1 MTKNYRIASLILLI
15 ICGGLLFMPLES
27 NVGQELTGMLKVT
40 LSVYAVLRGL
50 NAVISTAQGTEL
62 SIEPMGV
69 GVTLTPGQI
78 LDPLNDLI
86 EQVSTVL
93 LFASASIGIQKI
105 LLSLTDIEL
114 LRWGL
119 LLLAVAVIVVIASK
133 KLAIKHQQSLIRLVV
148 VVTVLRLMI
157 PCMALTSGLM
167 QSWLETQREESVTTL
182 ITAQNDIEEL
192 NQSTTETQTEKAS
205 WFDSMTSKLHL
216 NDLFSSVE
224 HKADNA
230 VNAAVYLLAE
240 FVLVF
245 ILIPMLFLFISYR
258 ILIRQFSSNT
268 TD

>member
-1 MTKNYRIASLILLI
+1 MVRKAQLTPLILLT
-15 ICGGLLFMPLES
+15 ICSVLLFLPLES
-27 NVGQELTGMLKVT
+27 NIGQELTTMLKVT

-69 GVTLTPGQI
+69 GLTLTPGEI

-119 LLLAVAVIVVIASK
+119 VMFSLCVAVFITFQKVS
-133 KLAIKHQQSLIRLVV
+133 LKHQKSLLRLVV
-148 VVTVLRLMI
+148 AMTILRLMV
-157 PCMALTSGLM
+157 PSMVLTSSLM
-167 QSWLETQREESVTTL
+167 QSWLETQRQESVTIL
-182 ITAQNDIEEL
+182 VTAESEIKQL
-192 NQSTTETQTEKAS
+192 NQSTVQQEDKS
-205 WFDSMTSKLHL
+205 WFDTMTSKFQLTG
-216 NDLFSSVE
+216 LFTSIKDKTDS
-224 HKADNA
+224 A
-230 VNAAVYLLAE
+230 VTASVYLLAE

-245 ILIPMLFLFISYR
+245 ILIPILFLLLSYR
-258 ILIRQFSSNT
+258 LLVGRFNT
-268 TD
+268 SVK